1 MDATIVVG
9 IPATNSQHHGPSR
22 HDLFRLWSMST
33 GRIDKGH
40 SLFDSRDR
48 KWKPLVCWWMERDTN
63 MLFRIS
69 LLFLH
74 FPPSHFSLPLTTIV
88 FIILFPPFFSFMN
101 TLSMVAHNSHLS
113 TRPSWI
119 RGCCLPL
126 AESFSAVSASRIYVF
141 RYRSGVGR
149 PPAKESRSCASASPV
164 SRYTSFFAFFLFSVT
179 HNPLGAAIG
188 NN

>member
-1 MDATIVVG
+1 MKTAGLLMDGKRYQYVIPHFFIVPSFPSVSFFF
-9 IPATNSQHHGPSR
+9 AAYDNCLHHS
-22 HDLFRLWSMST
+22 
-33 GRIDKGH
+33 
-40 SLFDSRDR
+40 
-48 KWKPLVCWWMERDTN
+48 
-63 MLFRIS
+63 
-69 LLFLH
+69 
-74 FPPSHFSLPLTTIV
+74 
-88 FIILFPPFFSFMN
+88 FPPFFFFHEH
-101 TLSMVAHNSHLS
+101 TLYGVLAHNSHLS